1 MPPHIFVL
9 LLEGKANLKGC
20 GTLHLP
26 SSDAL
31 QQAPPEV
38 VDRLDAIKE
47 VDLRK
52 ENVGF
57 EVTGEGSPCTT
68 FQ

>member
-1 MPPHIFVL
+1 MPPHLFVL
-9 LLEGKANLKGC
+9 LLEGKADFKGC
-20 GTLHLP
+20 GSLHVP

-38 VDRLDAIKE
+38 VDRLHAIKE

-52 ENVGF
+52 ETIGF
-57 EVTGEGSPCTT
+57 EVAGEGSPFTT
-68 FQ
+68 